1 MPYETGAT
9 LRGGVPC
16 VYDSGNYEALL
27 DKVLE
32 LADYNDFPAR
42 QAAAR
47 AADADE
53 GGPLGKLERP
63 PVHLLGARPA
73 SASSGEEVQDGG
85 ESLRDLL
92 ERERGLRRL
101 RRRVRLHEAE
111 RGNGGVVA
119 DRHRVRGASE
129 NRVEREVP

>member
-1 MPYETGAT
+1 MRYVAWCIRALQGLVGRVRGVLLLLLEGFRP
-9 LRGGVPC
+9 LRFFSRCQRSRV
-16 VYDSGNYEALL
+16 ALPSE
-27 DKVLE
+27 VTVT
-32 LADYNDFPAR
+32 
-42 QAAAR
+42 
-47 AADADE
+47 
-53 GGPLGKLERP
+53 GPLGKLERP

-73 SASSGEEVQDGG
+73 PASSGEEVQDGG

-101 RRRVRLHEAE
+101 RRRVRLDEAE